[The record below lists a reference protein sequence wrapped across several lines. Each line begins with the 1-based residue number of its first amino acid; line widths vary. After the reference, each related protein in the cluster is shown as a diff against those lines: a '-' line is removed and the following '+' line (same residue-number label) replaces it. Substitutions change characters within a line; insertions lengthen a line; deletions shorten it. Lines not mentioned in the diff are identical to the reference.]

1 MDFFVVDF
9 CVTGD
14 VFSSGFFVLVNLL
27 VFGTGVVVVVVVV
40 VEVDGLLVLVVVATV
55 LEGSTHVS
63 QHCSSVLAL

>member
-1 MDFFVVDF
+1 M
-9 CVTGD
+9 
-14 VFSSGFFVLVNLL
+14 LVNLL